1 LFNKKDCNKLFK
13 DKKEQKYFKDL
24 ANKIK
29 SEKILKLYEEFEKID
44 SYQRA
49 EEFVKKNSSF
59 IKNPINID
67 EFNSLNELKEKIAY
81 EINEMLLNK
90 FN

>member
-1 LFNKKDCNKLFK
+1 MFNKKDCNKLFK